1 MLRDDTIRRLED
13 ELWYARN
20 SIIKLAP
27 DQFHKILRGYDL
39 VSGAI
44 RTIETRHDLNQ
55 WERDLHDTVIE
66 AAERIEQPPRENSW
80 MYEHRVACPL
90 CRSRGSGAFGMDGWK
105 LPGGLEMHLDGT
117 GNTEHCSVT
126 KAAYRLMLDQHR
138 EKFAAAELAEK
149 QQLAE
154 RKKTEPVV
162 LINPDE
168 APELLFEPRYSFEKY
183 RTPEQLAVIEDRLCE
198 IGFEIERN
206 GNVVAYRL
214 MHGDKWMVLA
224 DPRRHDRIDFK
235 LFKRSGKYQWRGLR
249 RGPRSFHLRET
260 KKWSEKFP
268 EHLKAA
274 LEA

>member
-1 MLRDDTIRRLED
+1 MLQDDTIRRLED
-13 ELWYARN
+13 ELWSARHAIMN
-20 SIIKLAP
+20 LAL
-27 DQFHKILRGYDL
+27 DQFHEVLKGYDL
-39 VSGAI
+39 VRGAR
-44 RTIETRHDLNQ
+44 RTIETRSDLYQ
-55 WERDLHDTVIE
+55 WRRDLYDSVIG
-66 AAERIEQPPRENSW
+66 AAERIERPPRKNSW
-80 MYEHRVACPL
+80 MYEHRIACPL

-138 EKFAAAELAEK
+138 EKFAAVELAER

-162 LINPDE
+162 RINPDE

-183 RTPEQLAVIEDRLCE
+183 RTPEQLVMIEDRLRE

-206 GNVVAYRL
+206 DNVVAYRL
-214 MHGDKWMVLA
+214 THGDKWMVLA
-224 DPRRHDRIDFK
+224 DPRKHGRIDFK
-235 LFKRSGKYQWRGLR
+235 LFKRSGKHQWRGLR

-260 KKWSEKFP
+260 KTWLEKFP

-274 LEA
+274 LES

>member
-13 ELWYARN
+13 ELWHARN
-20 SIIKLAP
+20 TIINLAP
-27 DQFHKILRGYDL
+27 VQFHEILGGYD
-39 VSGAI
+39 VVGGAR
-44 RTIETRHDLNQ
+44 RTIETRQDLYQ
-55 WERDLHDTVIE
+55 WRRDLRDAVIE

-80 MYEHRVACPL
+80 MQEHRVACPL
-90 CRSRGSGAFGMDGWK
+90 CRSRGSGAFGIDGWK
-105 LPGGLEMHLDGT
+105 VPGGLEMHLDGA
-117 GNTEHCSVT
+117 GNAEHCSVT
-126 KAAYRLMLDQHR
+126 KTAYRLMLDQHR

-162 LINPDE
+162 LIDPDE

-206 GNVVAYRL
+206 GNVVTYRL

-224 DPRRHDRIDFK
+224 DPRLDDRIQFK
-235 LFKRSGKYQWRGLR
+235 LSSVPASTSGEDFVVAPEASICARPRSGRKNS
-249 RGPRSFHLRET
+249 RST
-260 KKWSEKFP
+260 
-268 EHLKAA
+268 
-274 LEA
+274 